1 MFYMFSAMPKSPALA
16 PSPLRAA
23 PDSVPPPA
31 PGSAPASAPDLAWSR
46 PRPLHRA
53 LARQIVP
60 RAGTAGR
67 VVGRTAGRPERQ
79 WSSRMPRCAV
89 GPAGQGPPEP
99 STASLD
105 IRPRRPNRGRAP
117 ASVDPARTPAVP
129 VVAQVTARYP
139 LVGQVAARYPL
150 VDMAVVQPSTEKVIA
165 AVRARRTA
173 DPPTT
178 WSSASACSDL
188 ATSRGAAAR
197 ERLAYR
203 LTAAG
208 RRQSAA
214 RGRDPRMQ
222 QGSGKPQGQKS
233 PRSRP
238 EAAETPSR

>member
-1 MFYMFSAMPKSPALA
+1 MFSAMPKSPALA

-31 PGSAPASAPDLAWSR
+31 PGSAPGQR
-46 PRPLHRA
+46 PGFGLEPPEA
-53 LARQIVP
+53 LAP
-60 RAGTAGR
+60 RHLHARLSPGQGR
-67 VVGRTAGRPERQ
+67 RAVWSAGRPERQ
-79 WSSRMPRCAV
+79 WSLRMPRCAV

-233 PRSRP
+233 PMSRP